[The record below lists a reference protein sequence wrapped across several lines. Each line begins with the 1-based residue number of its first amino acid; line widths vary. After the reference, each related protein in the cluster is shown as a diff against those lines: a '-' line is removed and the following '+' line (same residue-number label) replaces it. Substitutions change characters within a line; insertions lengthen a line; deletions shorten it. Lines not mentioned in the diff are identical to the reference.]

1 MQETGKRLSNVR
13 HKNRRRI
20 SIVLL
25 CASLLF
31 LVLFLRIWFSSKAVE
46 LACEINLL
54 AAEKETLGEDKKKIS
69 LEIAKLRSPERI
81 TRIATRDLK
90 MIRSSDA
97 EVIELEK

>member
-1 MQETGKRLSNVR
+1 M
-13 HKNRRRI
+13 I
-20 SIVLL
+20 LL

-54 AAEKETLGEDKKKIS
+54 AAEKEALGEDKKKIA
-69 LEIAKLRSPERI
+69 LEIARLRSPERI